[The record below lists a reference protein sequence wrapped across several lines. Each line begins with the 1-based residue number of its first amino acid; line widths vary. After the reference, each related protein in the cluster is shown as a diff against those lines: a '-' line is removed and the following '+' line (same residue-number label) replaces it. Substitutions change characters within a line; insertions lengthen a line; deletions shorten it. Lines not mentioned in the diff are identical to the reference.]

1 MMQIN
6 KQQLLR
12 ALVGIAKP
20 SAKALDEFV
29 ASFNQWSQAYEINN
43 TKRLVHYLAQVMHES
58 ACLRYTTEIA
68 SGAAYDTGAK
78 AKALGNTPEKDG
90 DGQKYK
96 GRGYLQLTGRAN
108 YEAFTE
114 SDLCIED
121 VVKSPER
128 VAEYPLNQM
137 ASMWF
142 WQTNGLNAL
151 ADLDDGG
158 KAGEDIVRRI
168 TQKVNGGQNGIAQRQ
183 LYYRRFKKEYGL

>member
-1 MMQIN
+1 MRIN

-20 SAKALDEFV
+20 SAKSLDEFV
-29 ASFNQWSQAYEINN
+29 ASFNQWALSYEINN

-96 GRGYLQLTGRAN
+96 GRGYIQLTGRAN
-108 YEAFTE
+108 YKAFSE
-114 SDLCIED
+114 SDLCMED
-121 VVKSPER
+121 VLKYPEK
-128 VAEYPLNQM
+128 VALFPLNQM

-142 WQTNGLNAL
+142 WQTKGLNAL

-158 KAGEDIVRRI
+158 KVGEDIVRRI
-168 TQKVNGGQNGIAQRQ
+168 TQKVNGGQNGIAERL

>member
-1 MMQIN
+1 MQIN
-6 KQQLLR
+6 KHQLLR
-12 ALVGIAKP
+12 ALVGIARP
-20 SAKALDEFV
+20 SAKSLDEFV
-29 ASFNQWSQAYEINN
+29 ASFNQWAMAYEINN

-78 AKALGNTPEKDG
+78 AIALGNTPEKDG

-96 GRGYLQLTGRAN
+96 GRGYIQLTGRAN
-108 YEAFTE
+108 YKAFSE
-114 SDLCIED
+114 SDLCLED
-121 VVKSPER
+121 VLQYPEK
-128 VAEYPLNQM
+128 VALFPLNQM

-142 WQTNGLNAL
+142 WQTKGLNTL

-158 KAGEDIVRRI
+158 KVGEDIVRRI
-168 TQKVNGGQNGIAQRQ
+168 TQKVNGGQNGIAERL

>member
-1 MMQIN
+1 MQIN
-6 KQQLLR
+6 KHQLLR
-12 ALVGIAKP
+12 ALIGIARP
-20 SAKALDEFV
+20 SAKSLDEFV
-29 ASFNQWSQAYEINN
+29 ASFNQWAMAYEINN

-78 AKALGNTPEKDG
+78 AIALGNTPEKDG

-96 GRGYLQLTGRAN
+96 GRGYIQLTGRAN
-108 YEAFTE
+108 YKAFSE
-114 SDLCIED
+114 SDLCLED
-121 VVKSPER
+121 VLQYPEK
-128 VAEYPLNQM
+128 VALFPLNQM

-142 WQTNGLNAL
+142 WQTKGLNTL

-158 KAGEDIVRRI
+158 KVGEDIVRQI
-168 TQKVNGGQNGIAQRQ
+168 TQKVNGGQNGIAERL

>member
-1 MMQIN
+1 MQIN
-6 KQQLLR
+6 KHQLLR

-20 SAKALDEFV
+20 SAKSLDEFV
-29 ASFNQWSQAYEINN
+29 ASFNQWAMAYEINN

-58 ACLRYTTEIA
+58 ICLRYTTEIA

-78 AKALGNTPEKDG
+78 AIALGNTPEKDG
-90 DGQKYK
+90 DGQKFK
-96 GRGYLQLTGRAN
+96 GRGYIQLTGRAN
-108 YEAFTE
+108 YKAFSE
-114 SDLCIED
+114 SDLCLED
-121 VVKSPER
+121 VLKNPEK

-142 WQTNGLNAL
+142 WQTKGLNSL

-158 KAGEDIVRRI
+158 KVGEDIVRRI
-168 TQKVNGGQNGIAQRQ
+168 TLKVNGGQNGIAERL

>member
-1 MMQIN
+1 MQIN
-6 KQQLLR
+6 KHQLLR
-12 ALVGIAKP
+12 ALIGIARP
-20 SAKALDEFV
+20 SAKSLDEFV
-29 ASFNQWSQAYEINN
+29 ASFNQWAMAYEINN

-78 AKALGNTPEKDG
+78 AIALGNTPEKDG

-96 GRGYLQLTGRAN
+96 GRGYIQLTGRAN
-108 YEAFTE
+108 YKAFSE
-114 SDLCIED
+114 SDLCMED
-121 VVKSPER
+121 VLKNPEK
-128 VAEYPLNQM
+128 VALFPLNQM

-142 WQTNGLNAL
+142 WQTKGLNAL

-158 KAGEDIVRRI
+158 KVGEDIVRRI
-168 TQKVNGGQNGIAQRQ
+168 TQKVNGGQNGIAERL

>member
-1 MMQIN
+1 MQIN
-6 KQQLLR
+6 KHQLLR
-12 ALVGIAKP
+12 ALVGIARP
-20 SAKALDEFV
+20 SAKSLDEFV
-29 ASFNQWSQAYEINN
+29 ASFNQWAMVYEINN

-78 AKALGNTPEKDG
+78 AIALGNTPEKDG

-96 GRGYLQLTGRAN
+96 GRGYIQLTGRAN
-108 YEAFTE
+108 YKAFSD
-114 SDLCIED
+114 SDLCMED
-121 VVKSPER
+121 VLKYPEK
-128 VAEYPLNQM
+128 VALFPLNQM

-142 WQTNGLNAL
+142 WQTKGLNTL

-158 KAGEDIVRRI
+158 KVGEDIVRRI
-168 TQKVNGGQNGIAQRQ
+168 TQKVNGGQNGIAERL

>member
-1 MMQIN
+1 MQIN
-6 KQQLLR
+6 KHQLLR

-20 SAKALDEFV
+20 SAKSLDEFV
-29 ASFNQWSQAYEINN
+29 ASFNQWAMAYEINN

-78 AKALGNTPEKDG
+78 AIALGNTPEKDG

-96 GRGYLQLTGRAN
+96 GRGYIQLTGRAN
-108 YEAFTE
+108 YKAFSE
-114 SDLCIED
+114 SDLCLED
-121 VVKSPER
+121 VLKNPEK
-128 VAEYPLNQM
+128 VADFPLNQM

-142 WQTNGLNAL
+142 WQTKGLNSL

-158 KAGEDIVRRI
+158 KVGEDIVRRI
-168 TQKVNGGQNGIAQRQ
+168 TLKVNGGQNGIAERL

>member
-1 MMQIN
+1 MQIN

-12 ALVGIAKP
+12 ALIGIAKP
-20 SAKALDEFV
+20 SAKSLDEFV
-29 ASFNQWSQAYEINN
+29 ASFNQWALAYEINN

-78 AKALGNTPEKDG
+78 AIALGNTPEKDG

-96 GRGYLQLTGRAN
+96 GRGYIQLTGRAN
-108 YEAFTE
+108 YKAFSE
-114 SDLCIED
+114 SDLCLED
-121 VVKSPER
+121 VLQYPEK
-128 VAEYPLNQM
+128 VALYPLNQM

-142 WQTNGLNAL
+142 WQTKGLNAL

-158 KAGEDIVRRI
+158 KVGEDIVRQI
-168 TQKVNGGQNGIAQRQ
+168 TQKVNGGQNGIAERL

>member
-1 MMQIN
+1 MQIN
-6 KQQLLR
+6 KHQLLR
-12 ALVGIAKP
+12 ALVGIARP
-20 SAKALDEFV
+20 SAKSLDEFV
-29 ASFNQWSQAYEINN
+29 ASFNQWAMAYEINN

-78 AKALGNTPEKDG
+78 AIALGNTPEKDG

-96 GRGYLQLTGRAN
+96 GRGYIQLTGRAN
-108 YEAFTE
+108 YKAFSE
-114 SDLCIED
+114 SDLCLED
-121 VVKSPER
+121 VLQYPEK
-128 VAEYPLNQM
+128 VALFPLNQM

-142 WQTNGLNAL
+142 WQTKGLNTL

-158 KAGEDIVRRI
+158 KVGEDIVRQI
-168 TQKVNGGQNGIAQRQ
+168 TQKVNGGQNGIAERL

>member
-1 MMQIN
+1 MQIN
-6 KQQLLR
+6 KHQLLR

-20 SAKALDEFV
+20 SAMALDEFV

-78 AKALGNTPEKDG
+78 AIALGNTPEKDG

-96 GRGYLQLTGRAN
+96 GRGYIQLTGKAN
-108 YEAFTE
+108 YKAFSE
-114 SDLCIED
+114 SDLCMED
-121 VVKSPER
+121 VLKNPER

-142 WQTNGLNAL
+142 WQTKGLNSL

-158 KAGEDIVRRI
+158 KVGEDIVRRI
-168 TQKVNGGQNGIAQRQ
+168 TLKVNGGQNGIAERL

>member
-1 MMQIN
+1 MQIN
-6 KQQLLR
+6 KHQLLR
-12 ALVGIAKP
+12 ALVGIARP

-78 AKALGNTPEKDG
+78 AIALGNTPEKDG

-96 GRGYLQLTGRAN
+96 GRGYIQLTGRAN
-108 YEAFTE
+108 YKAFSE
-114 SDLCIED
+114 SDLCMED
-121 VVKSPER
+121 VLKNPER

-142 WQTNGLNAL
+142 WQTKGLNSL

-158 KAGEDIVRRI
+158 KVGEDIVRRI
-168 TQKVNGGQNGIAQRQ
+168 TLKVNGGQNGIAERL
-183 LYYRRFKKEYGL
+183 LYYRRLKKEYGL

>member
-20 SAKALDEFV
+20 SAKSLDEFV
-29 ASFNQWSQAYEINN
+29 ASFNQWALAYEINN
-43 TKRLVHYLAQVMHES
+43 TKRIVHYLAQVMHES
-58 ACLRYTTEIA
+58 GCLRYTTEIA

-78 AKALGNTPEKDG
+78 ATALGNTPEKDG

-96 GRGYLQLTGRAN
+96 GRGYIQLTGRAN
-108 YEAFTE
+108 YKAFSE

-121 VVKSPER
+121 VLKKPEK

-142 WQTNGLNAL
+142 WQTHGLNAL

-158 KAGEDIVRRI
+158 KVGEDIVRRI
-168 TQKVNGGQNGIAQRQ
+168 TLKVNGGQNGIAERL
-183 LYYRRFKKEYGL
+183 LYYRRLKKEYGL

>member
-1 MMQIN
+1 MQIN
-6 KQQLLR
+6 KHQLLR
-12 ALVGIAKP
+12 ALIGIARP
-20 SAKALDEFV
+20 SAKSLDEFV
-29 ASFNQWSQAYEINN
+29 ASFNQWAMAYEINN

-78 AKALGNTPEKDG
+78 AIALGNTPEKDG

-96 GRGYLQLTGRAN
+96 GRGYIQLTGRAN
-108 YEAFTE
+108 YKAFSE
-114 SDLCIED
+114 SDLCMED
-121 VVKSPER
+121 VLKNPEK
-128 VAEYPLNQM
+128 VADFPLNQM

-142 WQTNGLNAL
+142 WQTKGLNTL

-158 KAGEDIVRRI
+158 KVGEDIVRRI
-168 TQKVNGGQNGIAQRQ
+168 TQKVNGGQNGIAERL

>member
-1 MMQIN
+1 MQIN
-6 KQQLLR
+6 KHQLLR
-12 ALVGIAKP
+12 ALIGIAKP

-29 ASFNQWSQAYEINN
+29 ASFNQWSQAYDINN

-68 SGAAYDTGAK
+68 SGSAYDTGAK
-78 AKALGNTPEKDG
+78 AIALGNTPEKDG

-96 GRGYLQLTGRAN
+96 GRGYIQLTGRAN
-108 YEAFTE
+108 YKAFSE
-114 SDLCIED
+114 SDLCLED
-121 VVKSPER
+121 VLKNPER

-142 WQTNGLNAL
+142 WQTKGLNSL

-158 KAGEDIVRRI
+158 KVGEDIVRRI
-168 TQKVNGGQNGIAQRQ
+168 TLKVNGGQNGIAERL

>member
-1 MMQIN
+1 MQIN
-6 KQQLLR
+6 KHQLLR
-12 ALVGIAKP
+12 ALIGIARP
-20 SAKALDEFV
+20 SAKSLNEFV
-29 ASFNQWSQAYEINN
+29 ASFNQWAMAYEINN

-78 AKALGNTPEKDG
+78 AIALGNTPEKDG

-96 GRGYLQLTGRAN
+96 GRGYIQLTGRAN
-108 YEAFTE
+108 YKAFSE
-114 SDLCIED
+114 SDLCLED
-121 VVKSPER
+121 VLQYPEK
-128 VAEYPLNQM
+128 VALFPLNQM

-142 WQTNGLNAL
+142 WQTKGLNTL

-158 KAGEDIVRRI
+158 KVGEDIVRRI
-168 TQKVNGGQNGIAQRQ
+168 TQKVNGGQNGIAEIL

>member
-1 MMQIN
+1 MQIN
-6 KQQLLR
+6 KHQLLR
-12 ALVGIAKP
+12 ALIGIAKP
-20 SAKALDEFV
+20 SAKSLDEFV
-29 ASFNQWSQAYEINN
+29 ASFNQWAMAYEINN

-78 AKALGNTPEKDG
+78 AIALGNTPVKDG

-96 GRGYLQLTGRAN
+96 GRGYIQLTGRAN
-108 YEAFTE
+108 YKAFSE
-114 SDLCIED
+114 SVLCLED
-121 VVKSPER
+121 VLKYPEK
-128 VAEYPLNQM
+128 VALFPHNQM

-142 WQTNGLNAL
+142 WQTKGLNAL

-158 KAGEDIVRRI
+158 KVGEDIVRRI
-168 TQKVNGGQNGIAQRQ
+168 TQKVNGGQNGIAERL

>member
-1 MMQIN
+1 MQIN

-20 SAKALDEFV
+20 SAKSLDEFV
-29 ASFNQWSQAYEINN
+29 ASFNQWALAYEINN
-43 TKRLVHYLAQVMHES
+43 SKRIVHYLAQVMHES

-68 SGAAYDTGAK
+68 SGVAYDTGAK

-96 GRGYLQLTGRAN
+96 GRGYIQLTGRAN
-108 YEAFTE
+108 YKDFSE
-114 SDLCIED
+114 SDLCLED
-121 VVKSPER
+121 VLKYPEK
-128 VAEYPLNQM
+128 VAKFPLNQM

-142 WQTNGLNAL
+142 WQTKGLNAL

-158 KAGEDIVRRI
+158 KVGEDIVRRI
-168 TQKVNGGQNGIAQRQ
+168 TQKVNGGQNGIAERL
-183 LYYRRFKKEYGL
+183 LYYRRFKKEFGL

>member
-1 MMQIN
+1 MQIN
-6 KQQLLR
+6 KHQLLR
-12 ALVGIAKP
+12 ALIGIARP
-20 SAKALDEFV
+20 SAKSLDEFV
-29 ASFNQWSQAYEINN
+29 ASFNQWAMAYEINN

-78 AKALGNTPEKDG
+78 AVALGNTPEKDG

-96 GRGYLQLTGRAN
+96 GRGYIQLTGRAN
-108 YEAFTE
+108 YKAFSE
-114 SDLCIED
+114 SDLCLED
-121 VVKSPER
+121 VLQYPEK
-128 VAEYPLNQM
+128 VALFPLNQM

-142 WQTNGLNAL
+142 WQTKGLNTL

-158 KAGEDIVRRI
+158 KVGEDIVRRI
-168 TQKVNGGQNGIAQRQ
+168 TQKVNGGQNGIAERL

>member
-1 MMQIN
+1 MQIN
-6 KQQLLR
+6 KHQLLR
-12 ALVGIAKP
+12 ALIGIARP
-20 SAKALDEFV
+20 SAKSLNEFV
-29 ASFNQWSQAYEINN
+29 ASFNQWAMAYEINN

-78 AKALGNTPEKDG
+78 AIALGNTPEKDG

-96 GRGYLQLTGRAN
+96 GRGYIQLTGRAN
-108 YEAFTE
+108 YKAFSE
-114 SDLCIED
+114 SDLCMED
-121 VVKSPER
+121 VLKNPEK
-128 VAEYPLNQM
+128 VADFPLNQM

-142 WQTNGLNAL
+142 WQTKGLNTL

-158 KAGEDIVRRI
+158 KVGEDIVRQI
-168 TQKVNGGQNGIAQRQ
+168 TQKVNGGQNGIAERL

>member
-20 SAKALDEFV
+20 SAKSLDEFV
-29 ASFNQWSQAYEINN
+29 ASFNQWALSYEINN

-96 GRGYLQLTGRAN
+96 GRGYIQLTGRAN
-108 YEAFTE
+108 YKAFSE
-114 SDLCIED
+114 SDLCMED
-121 VVKSPER
+121 VLKYPEK
-128 VAEYPLNQM
+128 VAQFPLNQM

-142 WQTNGLNAL
+142 WQTKGLNDL

-158 KAGEDIVRRI
+158 KVGEDIVRRI

>member
-1 MMQIN
+1 MQIN
-6 KQQLLR
+6 KHQLLR
-12 ALVGIAKP
+12 ALIGIARP
-20 SAKALDEFV
+20 SAKSLDEFV
-29 ASFNQWSQAYEINN
+29 ASFNQWAMAYEINN

-78 AKALGNTPEKDG
+78 AIALGNTPEKDG

-96 GRGYLQLTGRAN
+96 GRGYIQLTGRAN
-108 YEAFTE
+108 YKAFSE
-114 SDLCIED
+114 SDLCLED
-121 VVKSPER
+121 VLQYPEK
-128 VAEYPLNQM
+128 VALFPLNQM

-142 WQTNGLNAL
+142 WQTKGLNTL

-158 KAGEDIVRRI
+158 KVGEDIVRRI
-168 TQKVNGGQNGIAQRQ
+168 TQKVNGGQNGIAERL

>member
-1 MMQIN
+1 MQIN
-6 KQQLLR
+6 KHQLLR
-12 ALVGIAKP
+12 ALIGIAKP

-78 AKALGNTPEKDG
+78 AIALGNTPEKDG

-96 GRGYLQLTGRAN
+96 GRGYIQLTGRAN
-108 YEAFTE
+108 YKAFSK
-114 SDLCIED
+114 SDLCLED
-121 VVKSPER
+121 VLKNPER

-142 WQTNGLNAL
+142 WQTKGLNSL

-158 KAGEDIVRRI
+158 KVGEDIVRRI
-168 TQKVNGGQNGIAQRQ
+168 TLKVNGGQNGIAERL

>member
-1 MMQIN
+1 MQIN

-12 ALVGIAKP
+12 ALIGIAKP
-20 SAKALDEFV
+20 SAKSLDEFV
-29 ASFNQWSQAYEINN
+29 ASFNQWALAYEINN

-78 AKALGNTPEKDG
+78 AIALGNTPEKDG

-96 GRGYLQLTGRAN
+96 GRGYIQLTGRAN
-108 YEAFTE
+108 YKAFSE
-114 SDLCIED
+114 SDLCLED
-121 VVKSPER
+121 VLQYPEK
-128 VAEYPLNQM
+128 VALYPLNQM

-142 WQTNGLNAL
+142 WQTKGLNAL
-151 ADLDDGG
+151 ADMDDGG
-158 KAGEDIVRRI
+158 KVGEDIVRRI
-168 TQKVNGGQNGIAQRQ
+168 TQKVNGGQNGIAERL